1 MSLRADIISAYD
13 EIAPPAPQ
21 LQAQIRMSVSAE
33 ARAASQSRRTRGPW
47 MASFRGTMAL
57 VAALLVVLIV
67 ATVLVGGRVM
77 HDWNVFNNRPAP
89 AGSGDAAT
97 QIAMLEARPLHL
109 PQVPTDGTCPAGPLT
124 AIDYG
129 SGAIAAAYGN
139 GPAYAIGGS
148 GPATSWGFYF
158 DVTFVTEPQ
167 VKGWIL
173 VRARDA
179 VDHTIPVVFVGP
191 YAAGAVIGTDTIN
204 GTLVTQR
211 AELLFDAG
219 HHPASSG
226 KSKWGVWDV
235 RQGIRA
241 NGSSGCT
248 AFQLDGN
255 GFSTVFVG

>member
-47 MASFRGTMAL
+47 MTSLRGTMAL

-77 HDWNVFNNRPAP
+77 HDWDVFNNRPAP

-124 AIDYG
+124 P
-129 SGAIAAAYGN
+129 N
-139 GPAYAIGGS
+139 
-148 GPATSWGFYF
+148 
-158 DVTFVTEPQ
+158 
-167 VKGWIL
+167 
-173 VRARDA
+173 RR
-179 VDHTIPVVFVGP
+179 
-191 YAAGAVIGTDTIN
+191 
-204 GTLVTQR
+204 
-211 AELLFDAG
+211 
-219 HHPASSG
+219 
-226 KSKWGVWDV
+226 SK
-235 RQGIRA
+235 A
-241 NGSSGCT
+241 GSSYGRGTQWITRSRSCSSVRT
-248 AFQLDGN
+248 RQAP
-255 GFSTVFVG
+255 